1 MLTLYPNL
9 QFPAIA
15 VNQFYARTKLPV
27 LSHIVKTILPLN
39 SKRAIALDLALSL
52 RKESRTGKSV
62 LLHHVMHTM
71 LVDWL
76 LNLLNAAI

>member
-1 MLTLYPNL
+1 VLTLYPNL

-15 VNQFYARTKLPV
+15 VNSFYARTKLPV

-52 RKESRTGKSV
+52 RKESRTAKSV
-62 LLHHVMHTM
+62 LLHRVMHTM
-71 LVDWL
+71 LVNGQ
-76 LNLLNAAI
+76 LNLLNTAI

>member
-52 RKESRTGKSV
+52 RKESRTGKSL
-62 LLHHVMHTM
+62 LLHRAMHSM
-71 LVDWL
+71 LVNGL
-76 LNLLNAAI
+76 LNLLNTAI